1 MFHAQ
6 LELPNKKI
14 SKFIYLRVNLIFYVK
29 KFTIALLSTIFVA
42 LIACSIQSI
51 SADHLEPGPG
61 IFLDENEVELVS
73 YWTTE
78 STTIQGS
85 NYQVYLQT
93 VIRNDDGQLI
103 NVIEI
108 TRTGAFVRHELT
120 DYVFDTLMGEKEIIT
135 IDNIKYEKVQYIF
148 SPTIEQRWI
157 GMYPIFEEIPIKIKV
172 EGEKILNVYKDHSLW
187 KIHYCADFSNIGH
200 DGLQCIPIFQ
210 VLVPTITLEPNDVVT
225 HQWTILRELN

>member
-1 MFHAQ
+1 M
-6 LELPNKKI
+6 
-14 SKFIYLRVNLIFYVK
+14 K
-29 KFTIALLSTIFVA
+29 KFTVALLSVIFVA

-61 IFLDENEVELVS
+61 IFKDANEVELVS

-85 NYQVYLQT
+85 SYQVYLQT
-93 VIRNDDGQLI
+93 VIRNGDDQLI
-103 NVIEI
+103 SVIEV
-108 TRTGAFVRHELT
+108 TRTGAFVRHEIT

-135 IDNIKYEKVQYIF
+135 IDNIKYEKVQYTF

-172 EGEKILNVYKDHSLW
+172 EGEKILNVYKDHSIW
-187 KIHYCADFSNIGH
+187 KIHYCADFSSIGH

-210 VLVPTITLEPNDVVT
+210 VLVPTITLEPGDVIT
-225 HQWTILRELN
+225 HHWTILRELN